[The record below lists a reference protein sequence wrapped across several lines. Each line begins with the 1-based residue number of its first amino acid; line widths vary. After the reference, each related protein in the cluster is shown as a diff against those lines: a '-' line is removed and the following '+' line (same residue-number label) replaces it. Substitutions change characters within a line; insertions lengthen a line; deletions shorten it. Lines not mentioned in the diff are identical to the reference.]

1 MTTKFSTPGPDLP
14 QLLVLDTC
22 VLLSNL
28 LRRWLLGLAEQCV
41 FQPVWSPIIADE
53 WQRNAAKI
61 WGVPAL
67 DIQQQWLQLQHDF
80 PDADQG
86 DVQTY
91 KQGLLRSDPKDWH
104 VIAAARAAMAA
115 TPLATV
121 GILTRNTKDFNR
133 SELRSLGISLF
144 DPDSFFVLC
153 WARHPEKLAAL
164 IDDMAVY
171 AASVNLPVEAVDV
184 VLKRERLFRLNRVY
198 TGNA

>member
-1 MTTKFSTPGPDLP
+1 MTTTLPEKSASLP

-28 LRRWLLGLAEQCV
+28 LRRWLLSLAQQGV

-61 WGVPAL
+61 WDVAAL
-67 DIQQQWLQLQHDF
+67 DIQQQWQQLNHEF

-86 DVQTY
+86 DVQAY
-91 KQGLLRSDPKDWH
+91 KVGLLRSDPKDWH
-104 VIAAARAAMAA
+104 VIAAARAVMANA
-115 TPLATV
+115 PAATV

-144 DPDSFFVLC
+144 DPDTFFVRC
-153 WARHPEKLAAL
+153 WDLYPEKLIAL
-164 IDDMAVY
+164 IQDMAVY
-171 AASVNLPVEAVDV
+171 AQSINQPVVAVDV
-184 VLKRERLFRLNRVY
+184 VLKRERLFRLNRLY
-198 TGNA
+198 TGSA